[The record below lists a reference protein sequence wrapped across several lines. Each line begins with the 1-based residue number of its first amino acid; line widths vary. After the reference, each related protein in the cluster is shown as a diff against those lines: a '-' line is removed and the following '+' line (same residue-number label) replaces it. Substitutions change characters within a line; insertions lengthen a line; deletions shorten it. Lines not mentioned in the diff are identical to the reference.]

1 MKNTKNYLNIDE
13 IHSALTGI
21 LTEFDRIC
29 RKHNL
34 RYSLAYGT
42 LIGAVRHKGFIPWD
56 DDIDVIMPR
65 PDYEKF
71 RSLALSGELGEHF
84 LLSDDRGKKAF
95 YPFLKVM
102 DNRYHIK
109 TWSTREVPYLFID
122 IFPLDGAPQSDK
134 EITKKFRRRTFYNA
148 MAAFARWAVP
158 RKKRYLILRLL
169 GLPFYLIGTLYGN
182 ARASK
187 NALKNAL
194 KDDYESSEKIG
205 VFVFCYTRVVIDKQA
220 FSTLIELPFEDKQFY
235 AIASYDEFLRKVYGN
250 YMTPP
255 SKNKQ
260 VTHDM
265 KVEGH
270 SAQLREGI

>member
-1 MKNTKNYLNIDE
+1 MKNKKNYLNIQE
-13 IHSALTGI
+13 IHSALLGI

-34 RYSLAYGT
+34 KYSLTFGT

-56 DDIDVIMPR
+56 DDVDVIMPR

-95 YPFLKVM
+95 YPFLKLM
-102 DNRYHIK
+102 DERYGIK
-109 TWSTREVPYLFID
+109 TWSHREVPYLYID
-122 IFPLDGAPQSDK
+122 IFPLDGAPEGDK
-134 EITKKFRRRTFYNA
+134 AITKKFRRRTFYNGL
-148 MAAFARWAVP
+148 AALARWAVP
-158 RKKRYLILRLL
+158 DKKRYLILRLI
-169 GLPFYLIGTLYGN
+169 GFPFYLIGTLYGN

-194 KDDYESSEKIG
+194 KDDYESSEKVAI
-205 VFVFCYTRVVIDKQA
+205 FVFCLSRAVLDRKMFDDLV
-220 FSTLIELPFEDKQFY
+220 ELPFEDRSFY
-235 AIASYDEFLRKVYGN
+235 AIAAYDKYLRNDYGD

-255 SKNKQ
+255 PKNKQ
-260 VTHDM
+260 VTHGLRV
-265 KVEGH
+265 KKF
-270 SAQLREGI
+270 SARLSEGI